1 MLFDALQQQCGAA
14 SEPARFIAEQ
24 HTGHFADYVQCKT
37 CGQRR
42 ERLDAYIDVSL
53 PIKAHRSV
61 VDALRAFAAPETLD
75 GANGVTCSSAQ
86 VRRVVQ
92 TQIYLERSHWEYV
105 FYVLPTQ
112 ENKNWV
118 RCQRYLPV

>member
-1 MLFDALQQQCGAA
+1 MLFDALQSQCGAA
-14 SEPARFIAEQ
+14 SEPARFIAER

-53 PIKAHRSV
+53 PIKTHRSV

-75 GANGVTCSSAQ
+75 GANGVTCASAQ
-86 VRRVVQ
+86 VRMV
-92 TQIYLERSHWEYV
+92 IFMKHILSD
-105 FYVLPTQ
+105 
-112 ENKNWV
+112 
-118 RCQRYLPV
+118 CIGG